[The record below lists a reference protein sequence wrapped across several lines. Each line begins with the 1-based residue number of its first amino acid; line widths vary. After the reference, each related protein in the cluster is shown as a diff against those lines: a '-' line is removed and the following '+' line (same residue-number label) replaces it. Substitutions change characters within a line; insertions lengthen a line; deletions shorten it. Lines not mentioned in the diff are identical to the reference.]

1 MDFTILKRQGFNGD
15 DGDDDND
22 GLGYSN
28 VRNDL
33 TSLTITQTDWLVDGY
48 RHQMGFPRR
57 DPATVPALV
66 RWRLL
71 PRATEDK
78 ERLAP
83 FGIS

>member
-15 DGDDDND
+15 DGDDDE
-22 GLGYSN
+22 GYSK
-28 VRNDL
+28 VRNDR
-33 TSLTITQTDWLVDGY
+33 TSLTITQTDWLIDGY

-66 RWRLL
+66 CWRLL